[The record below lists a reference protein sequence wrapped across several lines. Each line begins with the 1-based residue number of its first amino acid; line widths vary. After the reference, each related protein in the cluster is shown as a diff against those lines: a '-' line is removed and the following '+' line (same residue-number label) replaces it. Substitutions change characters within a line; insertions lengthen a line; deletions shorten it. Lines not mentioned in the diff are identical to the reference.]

1 MGLILAI
8 NEAAGILRR
17 GIGTWGETGEGKIGY
32 VYILEKDI
40 YEGAARPEDIPFFFS
55 IRGQLQQRK
64 TGGNSEKKKKKKEE
78 NQERAGFHEF
88 SLHCDIFLYFIF

>member
-32 VYILEKDI
+32 VFILEKDI
-40 YEGAARPEDIPFFFS
+40 YEGAARPEDIPFFF
-55 IRGQLQQRK
+55 
-64 TGGNSEKKKKKKEE
+64 
-78 NQERAGFHEF
+78 FF
-88 SLHCDIFLYFIF
+88 F